1 MYDKPYYAV
10 IFTSLLVSDISGYAE
25 MAEEME
31 CLAKQQPGFLGL
43 ESARNETGITI
54 SYWKDQKSILEWK
67 KNLQHQEAQR
77 IGKQRWYSK
86 YSIRICKVEREYHFK
101 KKENL

>member
-10 IFTSLLVSDISGYAE
+10 IFTSLLVSYISGYAE

-31 CLAKQQPGFLGL
+31 RLAKQQPGFLGL

-54 SYWKDQKSILEWK
+54 SYWKDQQSILEWK

-86 YSIRICKVEREYHFK
+86 YSIRICKVEREYHFEK
-101 KKENL
+101 EENL